1 MKNHIILSKIK
12 TMKYFTFTVKVLNN
26 INIVF
31 HRFDREIHIP
41 KTVVYR
47 DIDFA
52 TEILYNNI

>member
-1 MKNHIILSKIK
+1 MK
-12 TMKYFTFTVKVLNN
+12 TMKYFAFTVKVLNI

-41 KTVVYR
+41 KTVVYL